1 MSQFFMTSRT
11 LQPARGFTRFR
22 ALRWPQLAVT
32 MAGMLLTTSA
42 WSQNQPGTLVRLVTS
57 VGAIDIQLMDE
68 QAPRTTANFLSYAR
82 SGAYN
87 GSFFHRLVRGFVL
100 QGGGLN
106 WNSQQQPPVG
116 VVPVGAS
123 IANEFSATRS
133 NVRATV
139 SMAKVDGN
147 PDSATNQWFI
157 NLTNNSAN
165 LDIQNGGFTVFAQV
179 LAPGMNTVE
188 ALARL
193 PLVNA
198 SSCTNLGPAVT
209 AMAQVPMQTTPANC
223 ESVGA
228 AHLVQILSVKELPPR
243 HTVADTER
251 VFDFLE
257 AYAPHFFAGSSPATA
272 TGNGFV
278 YRFYGAKQTY
288 VAAQDGVVYALAPLS
303 NGQVVTLDTVS
314 SWLAQA
320 AANGY

>member
-1 MSQFFMTSRT
+1 MHRT
-11 LQPARGFTRFR
+11 VHTARGFSRFR
-22 ALRWPQLAVT
+22 AFRWPQLALSI
-32 MAGMLLTTSA
+32 AGLLLATSA

-57 VGAIDIQLMDE
+57 VGAIDMRLMDD

-87 GSFFHRLVRGFVL
+87 GSFFHRLIRGFVL
-100 QGGGLN
+100 QGGGLY

-123 IANEFSATRS
+123 IANEFSASRS

-157 NLTNNSAN
+157 NLADNAAN
-165 LDIQNGGFTVFAQV
+165 LDLQNGGFTVFAQV
-179 LAPGMNTVE
+179 LAPGMNTVD
-188 ALARL
+188 ALSRM
-193 PLVNA
+193 PIVNA
-198 SSCTNLGPAVT
+198 SGCTNLGPAVN

-223 ESVGA
+223 ESVSA
-228 AHLVQILSVKELPPR
+228 ASLVHIFSVKELPPR

-257 AYAPHFFAGSSPATA
+257 AYAPQFFASSSPSTA
-272 TGNGFV
+272 IGNGFV
-278 YRFYGAKQTY
+278 YRYYSATQTY
-288 VAAQDGVVYALAPLS
+288 VAAQDGILYALAPVT
-303 NGQVVTLDTVS
+303 NGQIVAFGTVPN
-314 SWLAQA
+314 WLIQA